1 VPSHAVPASA
11 DEAPARVMFEAGQ
24 SAGGGASVRFDYLGA
39 STYVAKGW
47 SAISTGAYEEAERAL
62 RRALELAPDDR
73 EAGALLGWALMGQDR
88 LGEALT
94 PLHDVLAADADY
106 PLARVSVGYVHYR
119 QGRYGEAIEDLA
131 AVARGADDRKAVLY
145 AHYWLGLV
153 YQRREMHED
162 ALGYFRQALA
172 LGPNLLQA
180 YYEMGRV
187 LWRTG
192 DRAAALDAW
201 RAGAAANKFNAWGKR
216 CEELR
221 VLVEQGGEPPPLD

>member
-1 VPSHAVPASA
+1 
-11 DEAPARVMFEAGQ
+11 MG
-24 SAGGGASVRFDYLGA
+24 
-39 STYVAKGW
+39 YVQ
-47 SAISTGAYEEAERAL
+47 Y
-62 RRALELAPDDR
+62 
-73 EAGALLGWALMGQDR
+73 R
-88 LGEALT
+88 LG
-94 PLHDVLAADADY
+94 HFGD
-106 PLARVSVGYVHYR
+106 
-119 QGRYGEAIEDLA
+119 AIEHLA

-187 LWRTG
+187 LWRMG
-192 DRAAALDAW
+192 DRDAALNAW

-216 CEELR
+216 CDEVR
-221 VLVEQGGEPPPLD
+221 TAVEQGGEPPPLD